1 MPAKHTVAVLGG
13 GVGGLSA
20 AHELAERGFAV
31 TVYER
36 NPVLGGKARSLSLAG
51 SGIGGRKD
59 LPGEHGF
66 RFFPGFYK
74 HVTDTMSR
82 IPFGAHGGNCRD
94 NLVQATR
101 ILLAREGKLDPV
113 WVARF
118 PETLDDFRTA
128 FLALFDKLDI
138 PHHEVM
144 YFITRLLALATSCE
158 ERYEREYEQIAFWDF
173 IEADARS
180 ENYRKYLGQ
189 GLTRSLVAM
198 RAEETSTRTVG
209 RILLQLFYGIL
220 VPGRVFDRLLNGPT
234 NDVWIDP
241 WRRHLT
247 ERLGVTLVPS
257 ATVRAFNLT
266 GDRIRSVSVERN
278 GRLEE
283 VTADFHVAALPVEV
297 MQGLVTPELTGAA
310 PSLAR
315 LGELRTEWM
324 NGIQFYLETDEPLT
338 DGHAIYLDSSWALT
352 SISQRQFWRGY
363 DLSEYGDG
371 RVGGILSVDISN
383 WTAPGTLNA
392 NPAMLATS
400 REEIKNEV
408 WTQLK
413 AALNAPNRAQLED
426 GNLLAWFLDPDIQ
439 LPNPGTVTNLE
450 PLLINHVGSLAAR
463 PDAYTEIG
471 NLFLAADYVRTHTD
485 LATMEAANEAARRA
499 TNAILA
505 VSGIAAQ
512 PCDLWEFDIPIAMR
526 GAQRLDQVRFRMGLP
541 NLFALGGR
549 EGPADTPTAN

>member
-1 MPAKHTVAVLGG
+1 MPAKHSVAILGG

-20 AHELAERGFAV
+20 AHELAERGFEV

-36 NPVLGGKARSLSLAG
+36 NAVFGGKARSLSVAA
-51 SGIGGRKD
+51 SGVGGRKD

-82 IPFGAHGGNCRD
+82 IPFGTHSGNCRD
-94 NLVQATR
+94 SLVQATR
-101 ILLAREGKLDPV
+101 ILLARQGKLDPV
-113 WVARF
+113 WVGRF
-118 PETLDDFRTA
+118 PETIDDFRTA
-128 FLALFDKLDI
+128 FLALFDNLDI

-144 YFITRLLALATSCE
+144 YFVTRLLTLATSCE
-158 ERYEREYEQIAFWDF
+158 ERYEREYEQVAFWDF
-173 IEADARS
+173 IEADTRS

-198 RAEETSTRTVG
+198 RAEESSTRTVG

-241 WRRHLT
+241 WRTHLT
-247 ERLGVTLVPS
+247 EQLGVTLVSS

-278 GRLEE
+278 GYVEE
-283 VTADFHVAALPVEV
+283 VTADFHVAALPVEI
-297 MQGLVTPELTGAA
+297 MQGLITSDLIRAA

-371 RVGGILSVDISN
+371 RVSGVLSVDISN
-383 WTAPGTLNA
+383 WTAPGNF
-392 NPAMLATS
+392 NGRPAMAATS
-400 REEIKNEV
+400 REEIKDEV
-408 WTQLK
+408 WEQLK
-413 AALNAPNRAQLED
+413 AALNSPGPMQLED
-426 GNLLAWFLDPDIQ
+426 RNLVDWFLDPDIQ
-439 LPNPGTVTNLE
+439 LPNPSTVTNLE
-450 PLLINHVGSLAAR
+450 PLLINRVGSFAAR
-463 PDAYTEIG
+463 PEAYTEIG

-505 VSGIAAQ
+505 VSGVAAP
-512 PCDLWEFDIPIAMR
+512 PCNLWEFDIPLAMR
-526 GAQRLDQVRFRMGLP
+526 NAQRLDQVRFRMGLP

-549 EGPADTPTAN
+549 GLAHDDPPAN

>member
-1 MPAKHTVAVLGG
+1 MPTNHSVAILGG

-31 TVYER
+31 TMYER
-36 NPVLGGKARSLSLAG
+36 NAVFGGKARSLTVAG
-51 SGIGGRKD
+51 SGVGGRKD

-82 IPFGAHGGNCRD
+82 IPFGSSGANCRD
-94 NLVQATR
+94 NFVLATR
-101 ILLAREGKLDPV
+101 ILLARQGKIDPV

-128 FLALFDKLDI
+128 FLALFDNLDI
-138 PHHEVM
+138 PHNEVV
-144 YFITRLLALATSCE
+144 FFVTRLLALATSCE
-158 ERYEREYEQIAFWDF
+158 ERYQEEYEQIAFWNF
-173 IEADARS
+173 IEADTRS

-189 GLTRSLVAM
+189 GMTRSLVAM
-198 RAEETSTRTVG
+198 RAEESSTRSVG

-220 VPGRVFDRLLNGPT
+220 VPGRAFDRLLNGPT

-241 WRRHLT
+241 WCKHLT
-247 ERLGVTLVPS
+247 DQLGVTLVPN
-257 ATVRAFNLT
+257 ATVRSFNLA
-266 GDRIRSVSVERN
+266 GDRLRSVSVERN
-278 GRLEE
+278 GQLED
-283 VTADFHVAALPVEV
+283 VAADFHVAAMPVEIL
-297 MQGLVTPELTGAA
+297 QALATPELMHTA

-324 NGIQFYLETDEPLT
+324 NGIQFYLETDEPLI
-338 DGHAIYLDSSWALT
+338 DGHAIYLDSNWALT
-352 SISQRQFWRGY
+352 SISQRQFWRDY
-363 DLSEYGDG
+363 DLSQYGDG

-383 WTAPGTLNA
+383 WMAPGNFNGKA
-392 NPAMLATS
+392 AMAATS
-400 REEIKNEV
+400 REEIKEEV
-408 WTQLK
+408 WAQLK
-413 AALNAPNRAQLED
+413 VALNTPGPMQLED
-426 GNLLAWFLDPDIQ
+426 RNLVDWFLDPDIQ

-463 PDAYTEIG
+463 PEAYTEVG

-505 VSGIAAQ
+505 VSGVAAP
-512 PCDLWEFDIPIAMR
+512 PCNLWEFDIPIAMR
-526 GAQRLDQVRFRMGLP
+526 NAQLLDQLRFRMGLP
-541 NLFALGGR
+541 NLLLAF
-549 EGPADTPTAN
+549 E